1 MLEGI
6 LHLDSADMARLI
18 LLSTILMPMSFQAD
32 RLVSTCGLLRYDH
45 YTACSALGVP
55 GFLVESLPC
64 R

>member
-18 LLSTILMPMSFQAD
+18 LLSTILMPMSFKAD
-32 RLVSTCGLLRYDH
+32 LLMSTCGLLRYDH
-45 YTACSALGVP
+45 YAAWTALGVP
-55 GFLVESLPC
+55 GFLVESLHC